1 MNYRFCAALCALLLV
16 FAGCAD
22 PSLSVKTSDERN
34 ASNDTSAS
42 MESSSSEWKI
52 FEGQITEIDKDWCII
67 VPTLSDVIHSNP
79 GDYYL
84 PVSHIE
90 GSRPPEVGDEVILE
104 YDGRI
109 LESNPAQFGE
119 TRSIRLVE

>member
-1 MNYRFCAALCALLLV
+1 
-16 FAGCAD
+16 
-22 PSLSVKTSDERN
+22 
-34 ASNDTSAS
+34 
-42 MESSSSEWKI
+42 MESSLSEWKI
-52 FEGQITEIDKDWCII
+52 FEGQITEIDGDWCII
-67 VPTLSDVIHSNP
+67 VPTLSDMIHSNP